1 MKSFKDYLTES
12 KKTYAFTI
20 KVAGDLPENFAED
33 LKSALGKFS
42 IANFS
47 KGKRSPIQEVQ
58 IDFPDL
64 KNESVTVFEVEVHYP
79 TIAQVLEQ
87 YISDVC
93 QCKRNNVRVRGTNEH
108 ARTLEQEEFKEDN
121 SKDALLSNDELTS
134 ESAQDM
140 VGQKH
145 ISNFLKDLQAAAK
158 DRACENQPKEK
169 APEAMPEG
177 TSISP
182 IGSKATK
189 GK

>member
-1 MKSFKDYLTES
+1 MKSFKEYLTES
-12 KKTYAFTI
+12 KKTYAFTV
-20 KVAGDLPENFAED
+20 KVAGDVDGLETT
-33 LKSALGKFS
+33 LKSAMEKFS
-42 IANFS
+42 IASFS

-58 IDFPDL
+58 VDFPEL

-79 TIAQVLEQ
+79 TTPQVLEQ
-87 YISDVC
+87 YLSDVC
-93 QCKRNNVRVRGTNEH
+93 QCHKSRIRVRGTNEH
-108 ARTLEQEEFKEDN
+108 ARTLEQDEFKEDN
-121 SKDALLSNDELTS
+121 SKDALLTSDELTS

-145 ISNFLKDLQAAAK
+145 ISSFLKDLQAAAK